1 MFPVSV
7 IVLHVHWINGTV
19 SEVSEVLLSAR
30 AKLGNDPLIQILL
43 ALSLI
48 FPSFRVNKDLKETKA
63 AKGLR

>member
-7 IVLHVHWINGTV
+7 IALHVHWINGTV

-30 AKLGNDPLIQILL
+30 AKLGNDPLIQTLL

-63 AKGLR
+63 AKGPR